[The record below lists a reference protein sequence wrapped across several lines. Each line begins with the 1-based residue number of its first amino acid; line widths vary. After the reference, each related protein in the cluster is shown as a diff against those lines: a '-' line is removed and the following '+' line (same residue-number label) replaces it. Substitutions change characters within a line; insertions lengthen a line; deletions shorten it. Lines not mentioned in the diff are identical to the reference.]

1 MDGDGIGVSD
11 SAEKPIFFV
20 VDEIGIVDM
29 AIVFQRWESE
39 TPISSSLGEGGWSL
53 ETKHVC
59 DLREMIVPLYI
70 TPF

>member
-1 MDGDGIGVSD
+1 MRLV
-11 SAEKPIFFV
+11 
-20 VDEIGIVDM
+20 GIVDM

-59 DLREMIVPLYI
+59 DLRVIVPLYI

>member
-11 SAEKPIFFV
+11 STEKAIFWMRLV
-20 VDEIGIVDM
+20 RMVDM
-29 AIVFQRWESE
+29 AIVFKRWEPE

-59 DLREMIVPLYI
+59 DLRVIVPLYI